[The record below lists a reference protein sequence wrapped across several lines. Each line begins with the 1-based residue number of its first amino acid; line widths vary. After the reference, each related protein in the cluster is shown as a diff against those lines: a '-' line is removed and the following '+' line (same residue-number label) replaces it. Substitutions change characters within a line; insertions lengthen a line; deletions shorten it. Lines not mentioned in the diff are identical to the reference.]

1 MAFDFNPGQKR
12 AVSEL
17 LTTTCRFALMY
28 GGSRSGK
35 TALSISCIIDRALIA
50 DESRH
55 LIVRRT
61 AGAAVR
67 AIVKDTFPKVW
78 KLKFPDA
85 PCPKYNS
92 QLGCYVLPNGSEIWI
107 GGLND
112 DNAVERIL
120 GNEYATIYINEA
132 SEVPYTS
139 FTLLRSRLAQ
149 VCTKRN
155 GKELAQKFYLDLNP
169 TTVQH
174 WTYKL
179 FVLNV
184 DPETGEKIANPERYG
199 FIQINPTDNLANLTE
214 DYLTDLKSL
223 SSRAR
228 KRFYDGNFGADDES
242 ALWRRDWVK
251 VVPLK
256 ANGEWPVEMKRIVVA
271 IDPAASSKPGSDET
285 GIVAVGLGVD
295 DRGYILADESGR
307 YKPEEW
313 AKQAVALYRTLDAD
327 CIVGEVNNGGEM
339 IESMIRAVDNLI
351 SYKAVHASR
360 GKVTRA
366 EPVAALYE
374 LGKISHC
381 CDLPELVD
389 QMCAVT
395 IDFSRADQGWS
406 PDRVDALVWGV
417 TDLFPN
423 LTATRK
429 RANGAPMTGPSF
441 SMV

>member
-1 MAFDFNPGQKR
+1 MSFAFNPGQQR

-17 LTTTCRFALMY
+17 LSTTCRFCLMY

-35 TALSISCIIDRALIA
+35 TALAVSCIIDRALIA
-50 DESRH
+50 DGSRH

-78 KLKFPDA
+78 ALKFPGV

-92 QLGCYVLPNGSEIWI
+92 QIGYYVLPNGSEIWI
-107 GGLND
+107 GGLSD

-132 SEVPYTS
+132 SEVPFTS

-155 GKELAQKFYLDLNP
+155 GKQLQQKFYLDLNP
-169 TTVQH
+169 TTNKH
-174 WTYKL
+174 WTHKL
-179 FVLNV
+179 FVQSL
-184 DPETGEKIANPERYG
+184 DPDTNGNTQNPELYG
-199 FIQINPTDNLANLTE
+199 FTQINPDDNIDNLSD
-214 DYLTDLKSL
+214 DYIQDLKSL

-228 KRFYDGNFGADDES
+228 KRFYEGNYGADDES
-242 ALWRRDWVK
+242 ALWRRDWIKIAPVG
-251 VVPLK
+251 PD
-256 ANGEWPVEMKRIVVA
+256 GEWPVEMRRIVVA
-271 IDPAASSKPGSDET
+271 LDPAASSKPGSDET
-285 GIVAVGLGVD
+285 GIVAAGLGVD
-295 DRGYILADESGR
+295 NRGYILADESGR

-313 AKQAVALYRTLDAD
+313 AKIAVAIYRSFDAD
-327 CIVGEVNNGGEM
+327 LIIGEANNGGDM
-339 IESMIRAVDNLI
+339 VESMIRAVDNLI
-351 SYKAVHASR
+351 PYKAVHASR

-366 EPVAALYE
+366 EPIAALYE

-381 CDLPELVD
+381 AELSELVD

-395 IDFSRADQGWS
+395 IDFDRSHQGWS
-406 PDRVDALVWGV
+406 PDRVDALVWAV
-417 TDLFPN
+417 TYLFPS
-423 LTATRK
+423 LTASRK
-429 RANGAPMTGPSF
+429 RANSNQVVAPSF

>member
-1 MAFDFNPGQKR
+1 MSFHFNPGQAR

-17 LTTTCRFALMY
+17 LTTTCRFCLMY

-35 TALSISCIIDRALIA
+35 TALAVSCIIDRALIA

-78 KLKFPDA
+78 KLKFPDV
-85 PCPKYNS
+85 PVPKYNS
-92 QLGCYVLPNGSEIWI
+92 QLGCYVLPNKSEIWI

-120 GNEYATIYINEA
+120 GNEYATIYVNEA

-149 VCTKRN
+149 VCVKKN

-169 TTVQH
+169 TTTHH
-174 WTYKL
+174 WTYKV
-179 FVLNV
+179 FVAGV
-184 DPETGEKIANPERYG
+184 DPETGEKLAAAERYG
-199 FIQINPTDNLANLTE
+199 FVQINPSDNTKNLTD
-214 DYLTDLKSL
+214 DYMIDLKSL
-223 SSRAR
+223 SSRAK
-228 KRFYDGNFGADDES
+228 KRFYDGNYGADDES
-242 ALWRRDWVK
+242 ALWQRDWVK
-251 VVPLK
+251 IASLGP
-256 ANGEWPVEMKRIVVA
+256 NGDWPVEMKRIVVA
-271 IDPAASSKPGSDET
+271 IDPAATSKPGSDET

-295 DRGYILADESGR
+295 NRGYVLADESGR

-313 AKQAVALYRTLDAD
+313 AKAAVALYRVLDAD
-327 CIVGEVNNGGEM
+327 CIVAEINNGGEM
-339 IESMIRAVDNLI
+339 VESMIRAQDNLLP
-351 SYKAVHASR
+351 YKGVHASR

-366 EPVAALYE
+366 EPVAALYQ
-374 LGKISHC
+374 LKKISHC
-381 CDLPELVD
+381 EEFVELVD

-395 IDFSRADQGWS
+395 IDFSRSDQGWS
-406 PDRVDALVWGV
+406 PDRVDALVWAV
-417 TDLFPN
+417 TDLFPK

-429 RANGAPMTGPSF
+429 HGNGAPMTAPSF

>member
-1 MAFDFNPGQKR
+1 MGFVFNPGQQR

-17 LTTTCRFALMY
+17 LTTTARFCLMY

-35 TALSISCIIDRALIA
+35 TALAVSCIIDRALIA
-50 DESRH
+50 DGSRH

-78 KLKFPDA
+78 ALKFPDV

-92 QLGCYVLPNGSEIWI
+92 QLGCFVMPNGSEIWI

-132 SEVPYTS
+132 SEVPFTS

-155 GKELAQKFYLDLNP
+155 GKQLVQKFYLDLNP
-169 TTVQH
+169 TTIQH
-174 WTYKL
+174 WTYKQ
-179 FVLNV
+179 FVLKT
-184 DPETGEKIANPERYG
+184 DPETGDKIAEPDRYG
-199 FIQINPTDNLANLTE
+199 FIQINPTDNLANLSD
-214 DYLTDLKSL
+214 DYILDLKSL

-228 KRFYDGNFGADDES
+228 KRFYDGNFGADDEA
-242 ALWRRDWVK
+242 ALWRREWIKIAPTGPDGK
-251 VVPLK
+251 
-256 ANGEWPVEMKRIVVA
+256 WPVEMRRIVVA

-285 GIVAVGLGVD
+285 GIVAAGLGVD
-295 DRGYILADESGR
+295 NRGYILADESGR

-313 AKQAVALYRTLDAD
+313 AKTAVALYRSLDAD
-327 CIVGEVNNGGEM
+327 RIVAEVNNGGDM
-339 IESMIRAVDNLI
+339 VESMIRAVDNLI
-351 SYKAVHASR
+351 PYKAVHASR

-381 CDLPELVD
+381 AELSELAD

-406 PDRVDALVWGV
+406 PDRVDALVWAV

-429 RANGAPMTGPSF
+429 RANSNQIAAPSF

>member
-1 MAFDFNPGQKR
+1 MPFDFNPGQKR

-17 LTTTCRFALMY
+17 LTTTCRFCLMY

-35 TALSISCIIDRALIA
+35 TALAVSCVIDRALIA
-50 DESRH
+50 DGSRH

-78 KLKFPDA
+78 KLKFPDV

-92 QLGCYVLPNGSEIWI
+92 QLGCYVLPNKSEIWI

-169 TTVQH
+169 TTTHH
-174 WTYKL
+174 WTFKV
-179 FVLNV
+179 FVQGI
-184 DPETGEKIANPERYG
+184 DPESGEKMAAAERYG
-199 FIQINPTDNLANLTE
+199 FIQINPTDNLANLSE
-214 DYLTDLKSL
+214 DYMLDLKSL
-223 SSRAR
+223 SSRAK
-228 KRFYDGNFGADDES
+228 KRFYDGNYGADDEA
-242 ALWRRDWVK
+242 ALWKREWVK
-251 VVPLK
+251 IASLGPS
-256 ANGEWPVEMKRIVVA
+256 GEWPVEMKRIVVA
-271 IDPAASSKPGSDET
+271 IDPAATSKPGSDET

-295 DRGYILADESGR
+295 NRGYVLADESGR

-313 AKQAVALYRTLDAD
+313 AKAAVALYRVLDAD
-327 CIVGEVNNGGEM
+327 CIVAEINNGGEM
-339 IESMIRAVDNLI
+339 VESMVRAQDNLI
-351 SYKAVHASR
+351 KYKGVHASR

-374 LGKISHC
+374 LKKISHC
-381 CDLPELVD
+381 EEFAELVD

-395 IDFSRADQGWS
+395 IDFSRSDQGWS
-406 PDRVDALVWGV
+406 PDRVDALVWAI
-417 TDLFPN
+417 TELFPK

-429 RANGAPMTGPSF
+429 RGNGAPLASPSF